1 MAGSKLSPREMRR
14 YSRQIMIPE
23 IGVAEFDKVDEANLQ
38 RQVLC
43 GSDDVGKLKSIIA
56 KNRMLQLNSLADI
69 EIFNN
74 PFHVINIKK
83 NL

>member
-1 MAGSKLSPREMRR
+1 MTGSKLSPREMRR

-38 RQVLC
+38 RQVLY
-43 GSDDVGKLKSIIA
+43 GSNDVGKLKSIIA

-74 PFHVINIKK
+74 TFHVINIKK